1 MKHKTDKN
9 VQEKRNLW
17 LLWTEQCRSAKA
29 RVRVVVVNDMVV
41 EVCCS
46 VVIMDGV
53 EKDDELVMEVSDG
66 VKTEV
71 TGRRY
76 GLLERM

>member
-1 MKHKTDKN
+1 MYR
-9 VQEKRNLW
+9 KRGISDYYGRNNAGRR
-17 LLWTEQCRSAKA
+17 TA
-29 RVRVVVVNDMVV
+29 RVRMVVVNDMVV

-53 EKDDELVMEVSDG
+53 ENDDELVMEVSDG

-76 GLLERM
+76 GLLERK